1 MNKIIEEDIIT
12 ILESNVD
19 WSRFK
24 NKTVLITG
32 ANGFLPAYMVETLMY
47 LNNHHNFDI
56 TVVCLVRNL
65 VKAQKRFAGYLKSD
79 HLIFL
84 HQDVCDEI
92 KYRNK
97 IDFII
102 HAASQASPKYYGID
116 PVGTLSANIFGTRNI
131 LNLAVVDKV
140 ESLLYFSSGEI
151 YGIQSDESVPIQ
163 EDSYGF
169 VNPMSIRSCYAES
182 KRMGEN
188 MCVSWGSQ
196 YGVNVKIVRP
206 FHTYGPGMDLTDGR
220 VFADFVG
227 NIVNDEDIIMK
238 SNGLAQRPFCYL
250 SDAIIAYFKILL
262 VGESG
267 EAYNVGNPNCECSIL
282 ELAQTLVTLF
292 PEKNLKVITQI
303 TANDLTTVQMKSP
316 LQRCTPNIKKISDL
330 GWCPIVSVE
339 QGFKRTIESY
349 L

>member
-1 MNKIIEEDIIT
+1 MNKIIEEDIVNI
-12 ILESNVD
+12 IQSNIE
-19 WSRFK
+19 WSSFK
-24 NKTVLITG
+24 KKTVLVTG
-32 ANGFLPAYMVETLMY
+32 ANGFLPAYMVEVLMY
-47 LNNHHNFDI
+47 LNVHDKYDI

-65 VKAQKRFAGYLKSD
+65 VKAQSKFVNYLD
-79 HLIFL
+79 NPHLLFL

-92 KYRNK
+92 KYDNK

-116 PVGTLSANIFGTRNI
+116 PVGTLSANIFGTRNV
-131 LNLAVVDKV
+131 LNVAVVNKV

-151 YGIQSDESVPIQ
+151 YGIQSDESVPIE

-169 VNPMSIRSCYAES
+169 VNPMNIRSCYAES

-188 MCVSWGSQ
+188 MCVSWSSQ

-206 FHTYGPGMDLTDGR
+206 FHTYGHGMDFTDGR

-227 NIVNDEDIIMK
+227 NIVNSEDIIMK
-238 SNGLAQRPFCYL
+238 SDGLAQRPFCYL

-262 VGESG
+262 IGESG

-316 LQRCTPNIKKISDL
+316 LQRSVPNIKKTSDL

-349 L
+349 W

>member
-1 MNKIIEEDIIT
+1 MNKIIEEDIANI
-12 ILESNVD
+12 IQSNIE
-19 WSRFK
+19 WSSFK
-24 NKTVLITG
+24 KKTVLITG
-32 ANGFLPAYMVETLMY
+32 ANGFLPAYMVEVLMY
-47 LNNHHNFDI
+47 LNVHYKYNI

-65 VKAQKRFAGYLKSD
+65 SKARNRFANYLD
-79 HLIFL
+79 NTHLLFL

-92 KYRNK
+92 KYDNK

-102 HAASQASPKYYGID
+102 HAASQASPKYYGVD

-131 LNLAVVDKV
+131 LNLAVTNKV

-151 YGIQSDESVPIQ
+151 YGIQSDESVQIH

-169 VNPMSIRSCYAES
+169 VNPMNIRSCYAES

-196 YGVNVKIVRP
+196 YGVNAKIVRP

-220 VFADFVG
+220 VFADFVR
-227 NIVNDEDIIMK
+227 NIVNNEDIIMK
-238 SNGLAQRPFCYL
+238 SDGLAQRPFCYL
-250 SDAIIAYFKILL
+250 ADAIIAYFKILL

-267 EAYNVGNPNCECSIL
+267 EAYNVGNPNCECSII

-292 PEKNLKVITQI
+292 PEKSLKVITQI

-316 LQRCTPNIKKISDL
+316 LQRSTPDIKKISDL
-330 GWCPIVSVE
+330 GWCPMVSVE

-349 L
+349 R